1 MLHRRSISFKQQ
13 FEKLPAAL
21 QQEAKARF
29 KLLVENPAHPILHFK
44 EFRSTGGGVKNDGTF
59 SVRVNANYRA
69 LGTEV
74 AKGVIV
80 WWFIGNH
87 ADYMKLVSKTRTY
100 KPKGQA

>member
-1 MLHRRSISFKQQ
+1 MIHRRSISFKEQ
-13 FEKLPAAL
+13 FNLLPKPL
-21 QQEAKARF
+21 QQEAKERF
-29 KLLVENPAHPILHFK
+29 KLLQQNPSHPQLHFK

-87 ADYMKLVSKTRTY
+87 TDYMKAVEHSY
-100 KPKGQA
+100 KPKRKS